1 LTKYND
7 NIGSCR
13 LHILLDKNCL
23 TLTELSLKSGISLQ
37 QLSQYAN
44 NKRIMSISTA
54 RKIAQ
59 FFEITIDDLYEWI
72 D

>member
-1 LTKYND
+1 MTKHND
-7 NIGSCR
+7 NIKNCR

-23 TLTELSLKSGISLQ
+23 TLTELSLKLDMSLQ

-54 RKIAQ
+54 RKVAQ